1 MLTLDHLPEECD
13 VVVMRI
19 LSGASVGV
27 ESRKLVSHIL
37 LTMLMMF
44 IIEVNEVYY
53 TLLFFFFVSA
63 SHVKYL
69 HVASLKSSVKAP

>member
-13 VVVMRI
+13 VVLMMI

-27 ESRKLVSHIL
+27 ESRKLVSNIL

-44 IIEVNEVYY
+44 IIEVNEV
-53 TLLFFFFVSA
+53 
-63 SHVKYL
+63 
-69 HVASLKSSVKAP
+69 